1 MKNRR
6 PSSFSRFHLT
16 VGGWIFLAV
25 TFVVG
30 VVAAKVQGP
39 MMFCL
44 FGCMLSVM
52 TVSVFIAYRTIT
64 VVKVLRELPEHVW
77 QNQTVHIGYYLRN
90 PARHGSCLG
99 LSVQEIAP
107 RGISSVDGYCA
118 SLPPSGAFRAGA
130 RFVATARGKIT
141 LGTLRVGTRFPFGLV
156 YGWRQHSLESALLV
170 WPARGRLKRQL
181 LHAGA
186 VESSTAAPS
195 PATGG
200 QDEFFGLREYRS
212 DDNRRWIHW
221 RRSAGRTLPVVREM
235 AKPAPE
241 SLWVI
246 LDTYCPGATPAGLEL
261 REKII
266 RFAATLIDYAFE
278 RGYRVGL
285 ATSFDSG
292 PLVLPARS
300 GASHHSALLDALAQ
314 IDCNIC
320 SPLPDTIEAIGPG
333 HMRAS
338 QAVVI
343 SWDDANASGPWMHA
357 LATGSS
363 HVRVVTASRLD
374 ALYEDRDASSCV

>member
-1 MKNRR
+1 M
-6 PSSFSRFHLT
+6 
-16 VGGWIFLAV
+16 AV

-30 VVAAKVQGP
+30 IIAVKVQGP
-39 MMFCL
+39 MMFCM

-64 VVKVLRELPEHVW
+64 VVQVLRELPAHVW

-90 PARHGSCLG
+90 PSRHGACLG

-107 RGISSVDGYCA
+107 QGISSVDGYCA
-118 SLPPSGAFRAGA
+118 SLPPLGSFRAGA

-141 LGTLRVGTRFPFGLV
+141 LGNLCVGTRFPFGLV
-156 YGWRQHSLESALLV
+156 HGWRRRTLESTLLV

-186 VESSTAAPS
+186 AQSSTTAPS
-195 PATGG
+195 PMTGG

-221 RRSAGRTLPVVREM
+221 RRSAGRALPVVREM
-235 AKPAPE
+235 AKPVPE

-246 LDTYCPGATPAGLEL
+246 LDTYCPGASPANLEL
-261 REKII
+261 REQTI
-266 RFAATLIDYAFE
+266 RFAATLIDYAFD

-285 ATSFDSG
+285 ATSFDAGAIIS
-292 PLVLPARS
+292 PARG

-314 IDCNIC
+314 IDRNVRN
-320 SPLPDTIEAIGPG
+320 PLGATIDAIGHG
-333 HMRAS
+333 YMLDS
-338 QAVVI
+338 QVIVI
-343 SWDDANASGPWMHA
+343 SWDDSNASGPWVHA
-357 LATGSS
+357 LATCSS
-363 HVRVVTASRLD
+363 HLHVVTASHLSS
-374 ALYEDRDASSCV
+374 LYEDQDAASRV